1 MIPVSGVIDIREGER
16 VKLYDFDS
24 LFTYFFEMS
33 LFKRFIVRP
42 VAERIKHGPYFHA
55 FFHLLGQQIEKR
67 IGYRVIAEI
76 EVFQMN
82 VMFGVAY
89 FFEEIQKLLPSAHQK
104 LYFIVGGNWNALLL

>member
-42 VAERIKHGPYFHA
+42 VSECIEHSSYFDP
-55 FFHLLGQQIEKR
+55 FFHFFGQQSK
-67 IGYRVIAEI
+67 
-76 EVFQMN
+76 
-82 VMFGVAY
+82 
-89 FFEEIQKLLPSAHQK
+89 
-104 LYFIVGGNWNALLL
+104 